1 MGAWHENYK
10 QRKSLK
16 IKHIYFNMANTGIYF
31 RYF

>member
-1 MGAWHENYK
+1 MKTTNNE
-10 QRKSLK
+10 KSIK